1 MREVAV
7 ALEEEDLSRA
17 MIAALQ
23 LGLGEISDES
33 IARLTLADSLSKY
46 NFNPLQPRDRQGR
59 WGGDSTAGVRP
70 ARAGGPPRRDPASGG
85 RAWERSPNPEFRER
99 LAIAEGSANKPEYGY
114 NEVRQSTG
122 ALGRYQMTPDAL
134 RAAGMIDASAN
145 WTGKYGIHSRTQF
158 LADHKAQEK
167 ALTDYLRDT
176 ERQLR
181 ANGGLA
187 YIGSNIDGRLA
198 SFSVTRAGL
207 IAAGHTGKGLR
218 RLFATFNAWP
228 AMDLPAAASLST
240 RASRRSKH
248 AFEPSRMRRMNSRSS
263 YAALAFG
270 IAICQ
275 SPALASATDATPL
288 HWSKTLSS
296 DERGCLD
303 ELIKISDLADPGIE
317 QFHKLT
323 AAARVSRTSLNGG
336 GRKEYVFL
344 FDDIGWCGSAGCAL
358 VIGEPRADS
367 SCRLLYSGSGW
378 YTATVLR
385 QRDHGYHR
393 LYLPCEVRFDGH
405 QYQQLREECPNANVI
420 H

>member
-1 MREVAV
+1 MFKLAASRGSRQGVYCGPEGLYLGPATLIERRDGRFCLRAEDEITTLLAAAYDPAPDGAGLFAKMREVAV
-7 ALEEEDLSRA
+7 ALEEEHLSRA

-59 WGGDSTAGVRP
+59 WGGDSTAGVLP

-207 IAAGHTGKGLR
+207 IAAGHREGAEATLRYLQRVAGNGFTSRGLTLDAR
-218 RLFATFNAWP
+218 QQAIETRFRTFA
-228 AMDLPAAASLST
+228 DAAY
-240 RASRRSKH
+240 
-248 AFEPSRMRRMNSRSS
+248 E
-263 YAALAFG
+263 
-270 IAICQ
+270 
-275 SPALASATDATPL
+275 
-288 HWSKTLSS
+288 
-296 DERGCLD
+296 
-303 ELIKISDLADPGIE
+303 
-317 QFHKLT
+317 
-323 AAARVSRTSLNGG
+323 
-336 GRKEYVFL
+336 
-344 FDDIGWCGSAGCAL
+344 
-358 VIGEPRADS
+358 
-367 SCRLLYSGSGW
+367 
-378 YTATVLR
+378 
-385 QRDHGYHR
+385 
-393 LYLPCEVRFDGH
+393 
-405 QYQQLREECPNANVI
+405 
-420 H
+420 